1 MEKVKLLT
9 GSTSG
14 QKTIPQA
21 KGGVLQ
27 LSLLPLMQLVSEQ
40 NKVVEVLY
48 IETETCTD
56 IKAEMIEAKIKGK

>member
-1 MEKVKLLT
+1 M
-9 GSTSG
+9 
-14 QKTIPQA
+14 
-21 KGGVLQ
+21 
-27 LSLLPLMQLVSEQ
+27 SLLPLMQLVSEQ